1 MVLKYEEFFY
11 VSSKDKDVDE
21 TFEKD
26 FFNLIYSTK
35 YSANK
40 QQLLDEGMSEYS
52 ITIKEDN
59 AKYITNQKTLKAL
72 ITFLLSLSEYE
83 LALSFI
89 EMIKENFEGQF
100 INVQLARI
108 FYEKNDIENAEKHI
122 PKKLNNF
129 DKCTIAGKIN
139 EAVGNVEEAI
149 KCYEKSLRYK
159 VVPEVYHK
167 IGILSFKIDQ
177 KNKALQNLLL
187 AHKLNFK
194 NKNIIKTVGIYY
206 YNQEDYTNALK
217 YFSMLKKD
225 PEVEKYLGICYLA
238 VGEKDKAKKIFKKM
252 LKVQDDKEVESYV
265 NEVSKENKTLAIN
278 VLFPS
283 ALYIKHF

>member
-1 MVLKYEEFFY
+1 MVLKYEEFFQVNPKNREY
-11 VSSKDKDVDE
+11 DE
-21 TFEKD
+21 AFEKD

-40 QQLLDEGMSEYS
+40 EQLMNEGINEYEIS
-52 ITIKEDN
+52 LKEDN

-72 ITFLLSLSEYE
+72 ITFLLSISEYE

-89 EMIKENFEGQF
+89 KMVNENFEGQF
-100 INVQLARI
+100 VNLQLARI
-108 FYEKNDIENAEKHI
+108 YYEKGDIKKAENHI

-129 DKCTIAGKIN
+129 DKCTIAGKIHEECEN
-139 EAVGNVEEAI
+139 IEEAM

-167 IGILSFKIDQ
+167 IGMLSFKINQ

-187 AHKLNFK
+187 AHKLNYK
-194 NKNIIKTVGIYY
+194 NKDIVKTVGIYY
-206 YNQEDYTNALK
+206 YNNEDYKNALK

-225 PEVEKYLGICYLA
+225 PQIEKYLGICHLA
-238 VGEKDKAKKIFKKM
+238 VGECDKAKKVFKKI
-252 LKVQDDKEVESYV
+252 LKDRDDQEVTLYINEKAKECKEVEM
-265 NEVSKENKTLAIN
+265 K
-278 VLFPS
+278 VLFPTS
-283 ALYIKHF
+283 LFISHF